1 MTPSRIGTLAVVG
14 TGLIGTSIALAARSA
29 GVHVVLEDR
38 DERALAAAVARGAG
52 TPLAGGGSPA
62 DLAVVAVPPRAV
74 PEVLR
79 DARERRLAAFYT
91 DVASTKGEIVRRGGG
106 TPDFV
111 PGHPMAGAER
121 SGPDTA
127 DEALFRGAAW
137 VLCPGPRTAAA
148 ALDTVRELVALCDAS
163 PLEMDADEHDRAVAL
178 VSHVPHVVAS
188 ALAAAL
194 QGARPEVLALTGR
207 GGLDTTRIA
216 AGDPELWTQILR
228 DNARHV
234 ARELVDVATNLSWVA
249 IALAEIAE
257 MGDRRALDQVT
268 ELLVR
273 GCQGRAELLDA
284 LRARR

>member
-1 MTPSRIGTLAVVG
+1 MTPSRIRTLAVVG

-29 GVHVVLEDR
+29 GVRVALEDR

-52 TPLAGGGSPA
+52 TPLSEGGSPA
-62 DLAVVAVPPRAV
+62 DLAVLAVPPRAV

-91 DVASTKGEIVRRGGG
+91 DVASTKGEVVRRAGGA
-106 TPDFV
+106 PDFV

-121 SGPDTA
+121 SGPDAA

-137 VLCPGPRTAAA
+137 VLCPGQGTAAA
-148 ALDTVRELVALCDAS
+148 ALDTVRELVALCGAA

-194 QGARPEVLALTGR
+194 RGAGPDVLALTGR
-207 GGLDTTRIA
+207 GALDTTRIA
-216 AGDPELWTQILR
+216 AGDPELWRQVLG

-234 ARELVDVATNLSWVA
+234 ARELVEVATSLSWVA
-249 IALAEIAE
+249 IALAEVAE
-257 MGDRRALDQVT
+257 RGDRRALDRVT

-284 LRARR
+284 VRARR